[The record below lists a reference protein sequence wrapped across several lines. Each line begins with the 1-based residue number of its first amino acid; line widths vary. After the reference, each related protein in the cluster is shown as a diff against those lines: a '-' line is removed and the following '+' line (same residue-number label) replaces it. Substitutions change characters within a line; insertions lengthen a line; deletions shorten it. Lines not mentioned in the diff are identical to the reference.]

1 MQRTYSY
8 QIVNKNKNNA
18 YAFNIYCTV
27 ACLGNDTR
35 KRIFQNDVWYSD
47 VRFG

>member
-1 MQRTYSY
+1 MYMLL
-8 QIVNKNKNNA
+8 
-18 YAFNIYCTV
+18 IYTV